1 MDFLRSCREK
11 ASTNT
16 PQGEFPLEVAI
27 SKQNFTFI
35 EIVFVKN
42 SPIPQSLKVFCE
54 LSKRILQTS
63 SQGSLLSSESK
74 CALTKKKNVKEGSGW
89 ILRVGMLAYYAL
101 RFWVQTPALQDK

>member
-27 SKQNFTFI
+27 SRQNFTYI

-42 SPIPQSLKVFCE
+42 SIPQSLKVFCE
-54 LSKRILQTS
+54 LSKGILQIS

-74 CALTKKKNVKEGSGW
+74 CTLTKKKEVKEGWGC
-89 ILRVGMLAYYAL
+89 ILEQECLPTMH
-101 RFWVQTPALQDK
+101 

>member
-27 SKQNFTFI
+27 SRQNFTYI

-54 LSKRILQTS
+54 LSKGILQIS

-74 CALTKKKNVKEGSGW
+74 CTLTKKKEVKEGWGC
-89 ILRVGMLAYYAL
+89 ILEQECLPTMH
-101 RFWVQTPALQDK
+101 